1 MAKSHKKTRRC
12 RFESL
17 ENRQLLAGDVAVKI
31 FNGNLNIIGDRL
43 DNGITLTAGG
53 LPNQVVIAGVTQSG
67 TATGLNGTPNGSV
80 TLPNFDGNLK
90 INMMEGN
97 DSVTI
102 NNLTIKGN
110 TKIKTGKDLDVLTLS
125 GTTINGKSKINLGGR
140 SDMLTITASVLKGKT
155 KINAKSGNDMV
166 GINNTTFRILNT
178 QLGSGNDT
186 LTIAGT
192 TAAKT
197 ILNGGKNVNTFTNG
211 TNNFLF
217 NPTIKRFV

>member
-1 MAKSHKKTRRC
+1 MKKPHIKRRRC

-17 ENRQLLAGDVAVKI
+17 EQRQMLAGDVSVRI

-43 DNGITLTAGG
+43 DNGVALTAGG
-53 LPNQVVIAGVTQSG
+53 MPNQVVIGGVTAG
-67 TATGLNGTPNGSV
+67 GAPTGLNGTPNGSV

-97 DSVTI
+97 DLVVI

-110 TKIKTGKDLDVLTLS
+110 TKIKTGKGIDVVAAT
-125 GTTINGKSKINLGGR
+125 GTTVNGKSKIDLGGR
-140 SDMLTITASVLKGKT
+140 GDNLTVTASVLKGTT
-155 KINAKSGNDMV
+155 KIKGKAGNDTV

-178 QLGSGNDT
+178 QLGGGNDT

-197 ILNGGKNVNTFTNG
+197 ILNGNKGVNTFTNG

-217 NPTIKRFV
+217 NPTIKKFV